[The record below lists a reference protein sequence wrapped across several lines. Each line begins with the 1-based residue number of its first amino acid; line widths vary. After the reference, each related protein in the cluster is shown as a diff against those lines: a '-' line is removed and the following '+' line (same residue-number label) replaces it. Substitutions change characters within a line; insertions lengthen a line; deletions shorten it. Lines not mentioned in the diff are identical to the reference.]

1 MTAACSLFGYS
12 PDVFTV
18 CIAEWTCGDMFRY
31 SQSKFWLNEVY
42 DDHECR
48 SVGKHTKLTNN
59 TTSKQV
65 LDYLEMHKMCVWKYN
80 MNSKDK
86 WNIDERWI
94 NGCMSFGFT
103 VGAYWAELV
112 RFHPPQRHQQG
123 EGTASV
129 VRVVPSTTPH
139 WCCKWVCCHVRFEKQ
154 LKWTL
159 KPKRESTLELTK
171 IKMTPYAIA
180 ANAVFLCAAGVQVQV
195 DAPVRSSLLSTG
207 ARRAFFCRMKHSRV
221 TGKHEDKH
229 SLPSASKKKGGFRLE
244 SRLPN
249 TFSACLRCHNDDML
263 VWLVGKCWF

>member
-1 MTAACSLFGYS
+1 MTAACSLFGSS

-18 CIAEWTCGDMFRY
+18 CIAEWTCGDVFRY

-48 SVGKHTKLTNN
+48 SVGKDTKLTNN
-59 TTSKQV
+59 TTSKKV
-65 LDYLEMHKMCVWKYN
+65 LADYLEMHKMCVWKYN
-80 MNSKDK
+80 MNNKDK

-159 KPKRESTLELTK
+159 EPKRESTLELTK
-171 IKMTPYAIA
+171 IKINEKWHHMPSLQMLS
-180 ANAVFLCAAGVQVQV
+180 FCVQ
-195 DAPVRSSLLSTG
+195 L
-207 ARRAFFCRMKHSRV
+207 
-221 TGKHEDKH
+221 
-229 SLPSASKKKGGFRLE
+229 GFRYRWMPPSGRLSWVLE
-244 SRLPN
+244 PGEPSSAGWNTVGWRGSMRTNTLCPVLPK
-249 TFSACLRCHNDDML
+249 RK
-263 VWLVGKCWF
+263 VGSDWSPGCPTPSQHV